1 MSDKTCTVSLL
12 TVLLAVASCS
22 QVSSAAQT
30 TSQPVAQ
37 QSLAKMPVKE
47 VTIFKDGHA
56 FVLQEGDM
64 TTDPSG
70 NVVLSDLPC
79 PVIGTF
85 WPYSADA
92 KAKLT
97 GVVAGKTRTT
107 RDEVALT
114 LAEILAANVGATGLV
129 TEQDNRSYT
138 ATILDI
144 PKQPLPEPGESTSSA
159 DSSSRREGGKLILL
173 QTQEGVKALPIERIR
188 DFAFKD
194 PPKRAVGQEEYR
206 NLLTLKLDWGGKA
219 PAGSA
224 RVGLVY
230 LQKGLRWIPSYKVTI
245 DGKGQAVIKLQAT
258 LINELT
264 DLDDATTNL
273 VIGVPTFAFK
283 DTVDPIS
290 LQQAAAQ
297 LSQYFRESS
306 QTAFAFSNAI
316 MSQSAVPANR
326 ESPPARALDLGPE
339 APEAARNE
347 DLYVFTI
354 EHVSLKKGQ
363 RMAVPITEFSLAYK
377 DVYTLNLPFSPPPE
391 VRRHFD
397 SSRQSDLAK
406 LMTAPKVM
414 HVLRLTNSGKSPL
427 TTAPALILQGNRVL
441 AQGMMTYTPPGGAG
455 DLTVTAAVDIQVRKS
470 DVEAGRVPNA
480 VQWQGDS
487 YSKNSLTGTIT
498 LTNHRGHPVEIEVT
512 RQVFGNVDKADH
524 DGKVEMVD
532 VAQEGWT
539 TEDWPYWWSWYSWPY
554 WWYHFN
560 GIGRI
565 KWDVKLDAGKS
576 IDLKYEWNYYWR

>member
-1 MSDKTCTVSLL
+1 MIDRICAITLSTILVSVGCWCQICT
-12 TVLLAVASCS
+12 
-22 QVSSAAQT
+22 AADP
-30 TSQPVAQ
+30 TSQPVAHE
-37 QSLAKMPVKE
+37 SLTRMPVKE
-47 VTIFKDGHA
+47 VTVFKDGHA
-56 FVLQEGDM
+56 FVLQEGQLP
-64 TTDPSG
+64 TEPGG
-70 NVVLSDLPC
+70 NVVLKDLPC
-79 PVIGTF
+79 PVMGTF
-85 WPYSADA
+85 WPYSSDSG
-92 KAKLT
+92 AKLT
-97 GVVAGKTRTT
+97 GVVAGKTKVEREDT
-107 RDEVALT
+107 ALT
-114 LAEILAANVGATGLV
+114 LAEILAANIGASGLV
-129 TEQDNRSYT
+129 TEQNDRSYP
-138 ATILDI
+138 ATILDV
-144 PKQPLPEPGESTSSA
+144 PKKPLPEPASGESGSESSVRG
-159 DSSSRREGGKLILL
+159 DGGRIILL
-173 QTQEGVKALPIERIR
+173 QTHEGVKALPIERIR

-194 PPKRAVGQEEYR
+194 SPRRAVRQEEYR

-219 PAGSA
+219 PAANA

-230 LQKGLRWIPSYKVTI
+230 LQKGLRWIPNYKVTI

-264 DLDDATTNL
+264 DFDNVTANL

-306 QTAFAFSNAI
+306 QTAFALSNAI
-316 MSQSAVPANR
+316 MTQQDMPRERPPSPA
-326 ESPPARALDLGPE
+326 PPDLGPD

-354 EHVSLKKGQ
+354 EHVTLKKGQ
-363 RMAVPITEFSLAYK
+363 RMVVPITEFSLAYK

-397 SSRQSDLAK
+397 SNRQAELAK

-414 HVLRLTNSGKSPL
+414 HVLRLINSTKSPL
-427 TTAPALILQGNRVL
+427 TTAPALILQGNRIL

-455 DLTVTAAVDIQVRKS
+455 DLTVTAAVDIRVRKS
-470 DVEAGRVPNA
+470 DVESGRVPNA
-480 VQWQGDS
+480 AQWQGDS
-487 YSKNSLTGTIT
+487 YTKNSLTGTIS
-498 LTNHRGHPVEIEVT
+498 LTNHRDHPVEIEVS
-512 RQVFGNVDKADH
+512 RQVFGNVDKAEN
-524 DGKVEMVD
+524 DGKVEMMEI
-532 VAQEGWT
+532 AQEGWT

-565 KWDVKLDAGKS
+565 RWDVKLDAGKS
-576 IDLKYEWNYYWR
+576 VDLKYEWHYYWR